1 MIFDKIYLNLFFY
14 FVMSFLVVAIIMPY
28 VIPLLKKMKFGQSIR
43 EEGPKEHFKKAG
55 TPTMG
60 GLIILLSIFATSAI
74 GLNFTHKSIA
84 VLISLFL
91 FGIIGFL
98 DDYIK
103 IGFKRNLGLTAKQ
116 KMFMQIIFAFIV
128 SIICFNISSEIKI
141 PFYGYLEL
149 GYIYIIFAV
158 VFIVGVSNSVNLT
171 DGLDGLSS
179 GIISIVMMFYTYYA
193 YKTSSIEISFI
204 SISILGASLGFL
216 LYNKN
221 PAKIFMGDV
230 GSLALGAGIATIS
243 LMLKDPIILA
253 LVGGVFLAETLS
265 VIIQVSYYKKTKKR
279 IFKMSPLHHH
289 YELSGWKETKVVKVF
304 WLVSVLLSLIG
315 FIIVWK

>member
-60 GLIILLSIFATSAI
+60 GLIILLSIFATSVI